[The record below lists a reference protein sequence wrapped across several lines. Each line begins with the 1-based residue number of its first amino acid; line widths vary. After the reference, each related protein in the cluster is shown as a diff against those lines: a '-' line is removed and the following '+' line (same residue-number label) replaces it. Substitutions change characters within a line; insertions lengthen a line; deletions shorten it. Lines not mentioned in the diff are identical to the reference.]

1 MDNKQVTKYSLEEYG
16 IKNATTHW
24 NLSPEKLT
32 KICIDNNLGK
42 IADTG
47 ALAVDTGEF
56 TGRSPKDRFI
66 VKDEITADTV
76 WWDGN
81 INIPFDGDKFDKLYN
96 KVTDYLSGKEL
107 YARDAFACADDRY
120 RMNLRVITELP
131 WVNLFAYNM
140 FIRPNEEELNTFS
153 PEWTILQA
161 PSFMADAKID
171 GTRQH
176 NFAILNFTKKRLYR
190 VF

>member
-1 MDNKQVTKYSLEEYG
+1 MDNKQIAKHSLEEYG
-16 IKNATTHW
+16 IRNATTHW
-24 NLSPEKLT
+24 DLPPQKLT
-32 KICIDNNLGK
+32 KICIENSLGR

-66 VKDEITADTV
+66 VKDDITKDTV

-81 INIPFDGDKFDKLYN
+81 INIPFDADKFDKLYD

-107 YARDAFACADDRY
+107 YARDAFACADERY
-120 RMNLRVITELP
+120 SMNIRIITELP

-140 FIRPNEEELNTFS
+140 FIRPNEKQLKTFS

-161 PSFMADAKID
+161 PS
-171 GTRQH
+171 
-176 NFAILNFTKKRLYR
+176 
-190 VF
+190 